1 MAVGLP
7 SSASVLPKKNEAA
20 TANPRCVQ
28 SEDIMEMGQLSHSDS
43 SPAPAKRS
51 VMLVGCRQPLCD
63 LLWQR
68 LSDVAEVVEA
78 HNPPDALALALQYR
92 PECILLDS
100 GMARFA
106 AFELCQ
112 SLSHLSPTRLIPIFV
127 LGSSVALR
135 YKDLWRDLGA
145 RVYFEEPVDLA
156 ALRVRVCEIL
166 RQREPER
173 RLESRVGVGVILQLN
188 GTDISGA
195 PFERL
200 VLTQDVSPSGFLCE
214 CPVCLQKDAL
224 VSVLVIGEAVGYLG
238 GARVVRVEWPNGIKQ
253 RYAFQFLEKPRGW
266 LPKIWPNR
274 RFVPSWARA

>member
-1 MAVGLP
+1 LVSHLP
-7 SSASVLPKKNEAA
+7 GPVDRTKEEGHSGDFTLQARGE
-20 TANPRCVQ
+20 
-28 SEDIMEMGQLSHSDS
+28 EIMELPQLSQSN
-43 SPAPAKRS
+43 PAPVPAKRC
-51 VMLVGCRQPLCD
+51 VLLVGCRQPLCD

-68 LSDVAEVVEA
+68 LSDAAEVVEA
-78 HNPPDALALALQYR
+78 HTPPDALALALQYR

-100 GMARFA
+100 GMAHFA

-112 SLSHLSPTRLIPIFV
+112 NLSHLSPTRLIPIFV
-127 LGSSVALR
+127 LGSIVAAR

-166 RQREPER
+166 RQRQPER
-173 RLESRVGVGVILQLN
+173 RLESRVGVGVVLQLN

-200 VLTQDVSPSGFLCE
+200 VLTQDVSGSGFLCE
-214 CPVCLQKDAL
+214 CPVSLEKDAV
-224 VSVLVIGEAVGYLG
+224 VSVLSIGETVGYLG
-238 GARVVRVEWPNGIKQ
+238 GARVVRVEWPNGIRQ
-253 RYAFQFLEKPRGW
+253 RYAFQFIEKPRGW
-266 LPKIWPNR
+266 LPKVWPNR